1 MAEEG
6 NGSNGFIIIAIIVGI
21 IVIASISIANI
32 SIIISKILNWILGIT
47 IAIIVLVV
55 LVIILRYVK
64 RKTRFSTNLTL
75 GIRNESADPDQ
86 VDQLP
91 EIGIIEV
98 ISLPQWADISEK
110 DSQGEINELNEKQL
124 QATESFIRGCMNIQ
138 LPFGLLLTWIQTK
151 CKITF
156 WTAATNKHST
166 DCLLYTSPSPRDRS

>member
-21 IVIASISIANI
+21 IVVASFSIVNI
-32 SIIISKILNWILGIT
+32 SAIVTKILNWILGIV
-47 IAIIVLVV
+47 IAIVILLVV
-55 LVIILRYVK
+55 FIILRYVK

-75 GIRNESADPDQ
+75 GIRIDSTNHSQIE
-86 VDQLP
+86 QLP

-98 ISLPQWADISEK
+98 VSLPQWADISEK

-138 LPFGLLLTWIQTK
+138 LPFGLLFYIP
-151 CKITF
+151 CG
-156 WTAATNKHST
+156 
-166 DCLLYTSPSPRDRS
+166 

>member
-21 IVIASISIANI
+21 IVIASISIANL
-32 SIIISKILNWILGIT
+32 SALVTKILNWIFGIT
-47 IAIIVLVV
+47 IAIIVLLV

-64 RKTRFSTNLTL
+64 RKIRFSTSLTL
-75 GIRNESADPDQ
+75 GIRSESAEPNQ

-98 ISLPQWADISEK
+98 VSLPQWADISEK

-138 LPFGLLLTWIQTK
+138 LPFGLSLIH
-151 CKITF
+151 I
-156 WTAATNKHST
+156 
-166 DCLLYTSPSPRDRS
+166 